1 MHFWNNSKKTVSLV
15 CDVGSASIT
24 LALVDFSQVKPL
36 IHFSIR
42 IPIAVQ
48 PNYDLNLLEKSVLIY
63 VDEALRNLESNRK
76 SGGLFDIANLDID
89 IAHIIFSSP
98 WYASKIVLDKQAN
111 ERPITLDHK
120 FFDQIL
126 DSKERTFENEIISS
140 PKTRILGSI
149 HAIERELLQVK
160 LNGYVTN
167 DPLMKKATD
176 ISSSILISVVS
187 HDLFIK
193 ISNKIKD
200 QLHINHIFAHSF
212 PFVAWSALSL
222 ISKHEDTYVML
233 DIAGEMTDIVTV
245 KDGVIE
251 KIYSIELGRNA
262 LIRALAVKL
271 DCPIEVAISNLS
283 LYSADKLDEQMKKRV
298 DEALSAYM
306 TIWRFK
312 IEEGGGARLFAVNDS
327 RKFFATIDDD
337 VALPFISTLKNS
349 IGDEKVVFQITS
361 SIIGDIL
368 GYNKH
373 VARDPFIAIE
383 AIFIKKLYKELLQ

>member
-1 MHFWNNSKKTVSLV
+1 MHFWNNSKKIVSLV

-76 SGGLFDIANLDID
+76 SGGLFDIADLDID
-89 IAHIIFSSP
+89 TAHVIFSSP

-283 LYSADKLDEQMKKRV
+283 
-298 DEALSAYM
+298 
-306 TIWRFK
+306 F
-312 IEEGGGARLFAVNDS
+312 
-327 RKFFATIDDD
+327 
-337 VALPFISTLKNS
+337 
-349 IGDEKVVFQITS
+349 
-361 SIIGDIL
+361 
-368 GYNKH
+368 
-373 VARDPFIAIE
+373 
-383 AIFIKKLYKELLQ
+383 LLINH